1 MIEGV
6 LLDVTTYA
14 LDGLLT
20 VSSLIYANSFAANPM
35 QSISSAE
42 VLNSSNP
49 KRNLG
54 TVDVRVLDSFE
65 VATERWATLAA
76 GGLPSP
82 YQQMSFLQTW
92 FETLGRAQG
101 WSPFLVLAESP
112 NGEPEALLPFGL
124 RRLGPVRVI
133 AFLGG
138 KDVNAN
144 LGIFRDPAAW
154 TVEAVQALLRT
165 AARGQADLVW
175 LENMPER
182 WIGEVNSLAAI
193 NPLPAPSPNFATRL
207 QKDFDS
213 WFNERL
219 SKESRKKWRKK
230 RQGLEKLGAVSAQ
243 RAETASEAEAFL
255 AAFLL
260 QRAQRA
266 QDGLPN
272 AYESAPA
279 VAFIRRLAGLDA
291 AGFAPALTLWAL
303 KCGDAVIATFG
314 AFVHRAH
321 VSLFVTSFDSSEAFA
336 RCSPGELLLHDIV
349 RAYGEAGLTSLD
361 LGIGDGRYKRETC
374 EDEIA
379 LVNVALPITWRG
391 AVFAWGLR
399 RRSQAK
405 GFLKASP
412 WASAALRRLR
422 GFAARRAAS

>member
-1 MIEGV
+1 
-6 LLDVTTYA
+6 
-14 LDGLLT
+14 
-20 VSSLIYANSFAANPM
+20 M

-54 TVDVRVLDSFE
+54 AVDVRVLGSFE
-65 VATERWATLAA
+65 EAAEPWAKLAA
-76 GGLPSP
+76 RGLPSP

-101 WSPFLVLAESP
+101 WSPFLVLAESA
-112 NGEPEALLPFGL
+112 NGEPHALLPFGL
-124 RRLGPVRVI
+124 RRVGPLRVI

-138 KDVNAN
+138 KEVNAN
-144 LGIFRDPAAW
+144 LGIFGDATAW
-154 TVEAVQALLRT
+154 TLEPVQALLRT
-165 AARGQADLVW
+165 AALGRADLVW
-175 LENMPER
+175 LENMPEQ
-182 WIGEVNSLAAI
+182 WVGEINPLAAI
-193 NPLPAPSPNFATRL
+193 NALPAPSPNFATHL
-207 QKDFDS
+207 QRDFDA
-213 WFNERL
+213 WFSERL

-230 RQGLEKLGAVSAQ
+230 RQGLEKLGPVTAQ
-243 RAETASEAEAFL
+243 RAGNASEAEAFL
-255 AAFLL
+255 AAFLS

-349 RAYGEAGLTSLD
+349 RAYSEAGLTSLD

-374 EDEIA
+374 EEEIA
-379 LVNVALPITWRG
+379 LVNVAMPITWQG
-391 AVFAWGLR
+391 ALFAWGMR
-399 RRSQAK
+399 RRSQVK
-405 GFLKASP
+405 VFLKAS
-412 WASAALRRLR
+412 ALATGALRKLR
-422 GFAARRAAS
+422 GLAARRAAG